1 MKKIS
6 IYLLSAAASFLLL
19 TGCSETEYDYKA
31 LGFASKTEM
40 DDAFSKG
47 YHTKKKLDEMIK
59 PVVAVAPAPAP
70 APIAPV
76 APAAPTP
83 PVAAEP
89 APQPAPTPQVAPP
102 PQTPAVAA
110 APSTCSSVK
119 ACADEMLGAAKREAL
134 PSAMESAL
142 RIDAMPK
149 PERGDRK
156 SARKLNAEGLEALKQ
171 RNLPEAAAIFTKAR
185 DADHADEEIIANL
198 IYTYGED
205 GNFTKSEQLAYE
217 GLLLNPR
224 RANIWLPIA
233 IAKQKQNKPSE
244 ALQAMWLA
252 WQFSGDKQRML
263 NLLDKRIAEE
273 TDANLK
279 AMYAN
284 TKIWVVDN
292 KKPSL

>member
-1 MKKIS
+1 MNRVS
-6 IYLLSAAASFLLL
+6 ICFLSSVVFLLFL
-19 TGCSETEYDYKA
+19 AGCSKTEYDPTA
-31 LGFASKTEM
+31 LGFASKAEM
-40 DDAFSKG
+40 EAAFSKG
-47 YHTKKKLDEMIK
+47 YHTKQKLDEMIK
-59 PVVAVAPAPAP
+59 PAVAVAPAP
-70 APIAPV
+70 IVPV
-76 APAAPTP
+76 TPTP

-89 APQPAPTPQVAPP
+89 APAQVAAAPQAAPP
-102 PQTPAVAA
+102 PQTPA
-110 APSTCSSVK
+110 PTTCDTVR
-119 ACADEMLGAAKREAL
+119 ACADAMLSAAKIEAL
-134 PSAMESAL
+134 PSAMEAAL
-142 RIDAMPK
+142 RIDAMAK

-156 SARKLNAEGLEALKQ
+156 LARKLNAEGLEVLKQ

-185 DADHADEEIIANL
+185 DADRADEEIISNL

-205 GNFTKSEQLAYE
+205 GNFTKAEQLAYE
-217 GLLLNPR
+217 GLLINPR

-273 TDANLK
+273 TDEGLK
-279 AMYAN
+279 TMYSN
-284 TKIWVVDN
+284 TRNWVIDN